1 MSAAESVAANDFQLL
16 FGHSCIKQFNGVS
29 RHIFHQLHHCHTA
42 AMGMHHYRC
51 DNADCNHLHQQY
63 HCCGNRHCPNCGGLK
78 KEQWIE
84 NLTAQL
90 FPTGYYHVVFTVP
103 HEFNALTLGN
113 RREMYKL
120 LFDAASA
127 TLLQFGNDPKYL
139 GAACG
144 ITMVLHTWGQDLSF
158 HPHVHCI
165 VSGGG
170 VKDNRWVE
178 AKRSNHKFLFPVDA
192 MKPVYKGIFLD
203 GLRQMLR
210 KGLLKTEGIDVWK
223 AIKKAG
229 FKKWNVYAKSPFG
242 SVASVIEYLGR
253 YTHKTAITRHRIVS
267 ITQHSIIFN
276 YKDYADGN
284 RQKQMMLSKAEF
296 LRRFELHFLPRGFV
310 KIRHYG
316 LLQNH
321 GKIKR
326 LNAVRK
332 TMQLQPLPPIV
343 KIPVALRML
352 EQYGKDISLCP
363 KCQQG
368 KLLLIAVVYPPAIE
382 VKLSSKTGCP
392 EVPGLRNKA
401 SP

>member
-1 MSAAESVAANDFQLL
+1 MSAAESVVATDFQQL
-16 FGHSCIKQFNGVS
+16 FAHPCIEEFNVVS

-51 DNADCNHLHQQY
+51 NNEDCNHLHQQY

-113 RREMYKL
+113 RRKMYKL

-127 TLLQFGNDPKYL
+127 TLLQFSNDQQHL

-144 ITMVLHTWGQDLSF
+144 ITAILHTWGQDLSF

-170 VKDNRWVE
+170 VKNNQWVA

-192 MKPVYKGIFLD
+192 MKLVYKGIFLD
-203 GLRQMLR
+203 GLRQMLG
-210 KGLLKTEGIDVWK
+210 KGLLKTDGIDVWK

-267 ITQHSIIFN
+267 ITQHSITFN

-284 RQKQMMLSKAEF
+284 RQKQMPLSKQEF

-321 GKIKR
+321 GKINR
-326 LNAVRK
+326 LNTVRK
-332 TMQLQPLPPIV
+332 TMDLQPLPPIV

-368 KLLLIAVVYPPAIE
+368 KLVLIAVVYSPAIA
-382 VKLSSKTGCP
+382 VKLRSKTGCP